1 MRRLLSLLILPC
13 LTLAMFQVASAPG
26 SAADPPTTALVTKQT
41 DDGQI
46 AGWKFYCEKEGTP
59 IGDVWKLQDGVLT
72 CQGTPK
78 GYLFTTKDY
87 RNFTLTLEWR
97 WLPDKKP
104 GNGGV
109 LVRMT
114 GKHKIWPKSLEA
126 QLNAGQAGDF
136 WGLDGY
142 HLAGPQER
150 SKALEHEQFG
160 KLINVQKQTD
170 LEKPAGE
177 WNKCEIIA
185 RDGRVTLKVNDKVV
199 NEAQECDLDAG
210 PICLTAEGDPIQFRN
225 IQLSAQ

>member
-1 MRRLLSLLILPC
+1 MRRLLLFVSC
-13 LTLAMFQVASAPG
+13 LTMTSAYAFRSTS
-26 SAADPPTTALVTKQT
+26 SAADPTSAIPLVTKQN

-46 AGWKFYCEKEGTP
+46 EGWKFYCEKEGTP
-59 IGDVWKLQDGVLT
+59 IADVWKLRDGVLT

-78 GYLFTTKDY
+78 GYLFTSKDY

-150 SKALEHEQFG
+150 SKSLEHEQFG

-177 WNKCEIIA
+177 WNQYEIIA
-185 RDGRVTLKVNDKVV
+185 RDGQVTLKVNGKVV
-199 NEAQECDLDAG
+199 NEAQDCDLDAG

-225 IQLSAQ
+225 IQLSE